1 MTRARLP
8 VGWLVGG
15 VVLLILALF
24 PLFIDHADLALPTE
38 VFIFALFAMSYDVVF
53 GFTGLIS
60 FGQSLFVGAG
70 AYALAVDL
78 TQYHEPLWVAF
89 FAALLT
95 GIILSVITGALAL
108 RTRGVYFAM
117 VTLAFAQGAFT
128 LADSGIG
135 NTNGETGLSVS
146 STPAWLTG
154 PGNEAHFYYVALA
167 VLVLGYLL
175 LRLFVFSPA
184 GRVWQAVRENEY
196 RAQMIGY
203 RPFNYKLMS
212 YVIAGAVS
220 STAGALYAVYVGSV
234 STNLFS
240 ADLTIQLLLM
250 VIIGG
255 AGSLWGAIVGAALIR
270 YLNHYLNVLSSSSFV
285 ANGPNWLHQTVGQ
298 PLLLFG
304 IIYLFL
310 VVFFP
315 QGIAGAIQSR
325 FQLGRSVVPKPGLAE
340 VEAEAAEAVDVEV
353 GESVEPLPTA
363 TSDPPPRS

>member
-8 VGWLVGG
+8 LGWLAGG
-15 VVLLILALF
+15 AVLLILVLI
-24 PLFIDHADLALPTE
+24 PLFIGAADLALPTE
-38 VFIFALFAMSYDVVF
+38 VFIFALFALSYDLVF

-70 AYALAVDL
+70 AYALTVDV
-78 TQYHEPLWVAF
+78 TQYHAPLWVAF
-89 FAALLT
+89 VAALLT
-95 GIILSVITGALAL
+95 GTVLSAVTGALAL

-146 STPAWLTG
+146 STPIWLTG

-167 VLVLGYLL
+167 VLVLGYLV
-175 LRLFVFSPA
+175 LRLIVLSPA
-184 GRVWQAVRENEY
+184 GRVWQAVRENEH

-203 RPFNYKLMS
+203 PPFPYKLMS
-212 YVIAGAVS
+212 YVIAGAVC

-255 AGSLWGAIVGAALIR
+255 AGSLWAAIVGAGIIR

-285 ANGPNWLHQTVGQ
+285 VNGPTWLHQTVGQ

-304 IIYLFL
+304 IIYLLL
-310 VVFFP
+310 VYFFP
-315 QGIAGAIQSR
+315 QGIAGLVYRLGPGSR
-325 FQLGRSVVPKPGLAE
+325 AAPRPGLGA
-340 VEAEAAEAVDVEV
+340 VEMEAATAAPAEAAPGVESTPIETTP
-353 GESVEPLPTA
+353 GG
-363 TSDPPPRS
+363 